1 MSRAQ
6 TQVKNG
12 GSSGNETHNK
22 AKHIARKK
30 RGLDLAVARSVLAAL
45 GLHSKGGHMI
55 YRSGKVVVIFCAII
69 LFAACASN
77 VQQKSVSGQGTVAD
91 ERLQGDV
98 MQMISTYESAA
109 GGSNS
114 PRLISTESLGKEGE
128 TYIERWVVESNGIS
142 IPYSV
147 KLTPSSRGGVDYA
160 IVRTP

>member
-1 MSRAQ
+1 
-6 TQVKNG
+6 
-12 GSSGNETHNK
+12 
-22 AKHIARKK
+22 
-30 RGLDLAVARSVLAAL
+30 
-45 GLHSKGGHMI
+45 MI

-69 LFAACASN
+69 FFAACASN

-128 TYIERWVVESNGIS
+128 TYIERWVVESNGNS